1 MKSKIIAFGIALLAL
16 SACDMLQPRQTAVAE
31 VKIDATTTDDQK
43 FSYMLGSQF
52 GGPSFKNIGRQLGE
66 YFEIDYLV
74 QGVLD
79 NSKAFKDTNFKL
91 QIPRDSM
98 PVVDS
103 YFAEQAAERQKLARP
118 DSATEMSFNGDISKL
133 RAYVDSAMNTLPIKP
148 AAKYRNV
155 TVTIGEKTTPIQKYS
170 YIMGTQLDIMF
181 HGVERQFDQEFDLT
195 YFIQGLREACLNVL
209 DSNYKTQFPMDS
221 IKAVN
226 DRYVVKVREHMQKK
240 REELMRQQQAAL
252 DSAAAANDSTAKDSA
267 AKDTAAAKAPA
278 AEAPAQEQK

>member
-16 SACDMLQPRQTAVAE
+16 SACDMQQPRQAAVAD
-31 VKIDATTTDDQK
+31 VKIDSTTTDDQK

-52 GGPSFKNIGRQLGE
+52 GGPSFKNIAMQLGE

-79 NSKAFKDTNFKL
+79 NSKAFKDTAFKL

-98 PVVDS
+98 SAVDS

-118 DSATEMSFNGDISKL
+118 DSATEMSFEGDFSKL
-133 RAYVDSAMNTLPIKP
+133 RAYVDSAMKTLPIKP
-148 AAKYRNV
+148 AAKYQNV

-181 HGVERQFDQEFDLT
+181 HGVERQFDQEFDLN

-209 DSNYKTQFPMDS
+209 DTNYKTQFPMDS

-240 REELMRQQQAAL
+240 REEFMKQQQAAL

-278 AEAPAQEQK
+278 AEAPAPEQK

>member
-16 SACDMLQPRQTAVAE
+16 SACDLQPRQAAVTD
-31 VKIDATTTDDQK
+31 VKIDANTTDDQK

-52 GGPSFKNIGRQLGE
+52 GGPSFQNIAMQLGE
-66 YFEIDYLV
+66 YFELDYLV

-98 PVVDS
+98 PAIDS

-118 DSATEMSFNGDISKL
+118 DSATEMSFKGDFSKL
-133 RAYVDSAMNTLPIKP
+133 RAYVDSAMKTLPIKP
-148 AAKYRNV
+148 AAKYLNT
-155 TVTIGEKTTPIQKYS
+155 TVTIGEKSTPMQKYS

-181 HGVERQFDQEFDLT
+181 HGVERQFDQKFDIN

-209 DSNYKTQFPMDS
+209 DTNFKTQFPMDS

-226 DRYVVKVREHMQKK
+226 DRYVVKIREITQKK
-240 REELMRQQQAAL
+240 REEYMKQLQAAQ
-252 DSAAAANDSTAKDSA
+252 DSVAAANDST

-278 AEAPAQEQK
+278 AEAPAPEQK

>member
-16 SACDMLQPRQTAVAE
+16 SACDMQQPRQTAAPD
-31 VKIDATTTDDQK
+31 VKIDANTTDDQK
-43 FSYMLGSQF
+43 FYYMLGSQF
-52 GGPSFKNIGRQLGE
+52 GGPSFQNIGMQLGE

-98 PVVDS
+98 SAIDS
-103 YFAEQAAERQKLARP
+103 YFAAQAAERQKLARP
-118 DSATEMSFNGDISKL
+118 DSATEMSFEGDISKL
-133 RAYVDSAMNTLPIKP
+133 RAYVDSAMKTLPIKP
-148 AAKYRNV
+148 AAKYRNA
-155 TVTIGEKTTPIQKYS
+155 TVTIGNKTTPIQKYS
-170 YIMGTQLDIMF
+170 YVMGTQLDVMF
-181 HGVERQFDQEFDLT
+181 HGVERQFDQEFDLN

-209 DSNYKTQFPMDS
+209 DTNYKTQFPMDS

-226 DRYVVKVREHMQKK
+226 DRYVVKIREHMQKK
-240 REELMRQQQAAL
+240 REEFMRQQQAAQ
-252 DSAAAANDSTAKDSA
+252 DSAAAANDSTVKDTA

-278 AEAPAQEQK
+278 AETPAPEKK

>member
-16 SACDMLQPRQTAVAE
+16 SACDLQPRQAAVTD
-31 VKIDATTTDDQK
+31 VKIDANTTDDQK

-52 GGPSFKNIGRQLGE
+52 GGPSFQNIAMQLGE
-66 YFEIDYLV
+66 YFELDYLV

-98 PVVDS
+98 PASDS

-118 DSATEMSFNGDISKL
+118 DSATEMSFKGDFSKL
-133 RAYVDSAMNTLPIKP
+133 RAYVDSAMKTLPIKP
-148 AAKYRNV
+148 AAKYLNT
-155 TVTIGEKTTPIQKYS
+155 TVTIGEKSTPMQKYS

-181 HGVERQFDQEFDLT
+181 HGVERQFDQEFDIN

-209 DSNYKTQFPMDS
+209 DTNFKTQFPMDS

-226 DRYVVKVREHMQKK
+226 DRYVVKIREITQKK
-240 REELMRQQQAAL
+240 REEFMKQQQAAQ
-252 DSAAAANDSTAKDSA
+252 DSAAAANDST

-278 AEAPAQEQK
+278 AEAPAPEQK

>member
-16 SACDMLQPRQTAVAE
+16 SACDLQPRQAAVTD
-31 VKIDATTTDDQK
+31 VKIDANTTDDQK

-52 GGPSFKNIGRQLGE
+52 GGPSFQNIAMQLGE

-98 PVVDS
+98 PAIDS

-118 DSATEMSFNGDISKL
+118 DSATEMSFKGDFSKL
-133 RAYVDSAMNTLPIKP
+133 RAYVDSAMKTLPIKP
-148 AAKYRNV
+148 AAKYLNT
-155 TVTIGEKTTPIQKYS
+155 TVTIGEKSTPMQKYS

-181 HGVERQFDQEFDLT
+181 HGVERQFDQEFDIN

-209 DSNYKTQFPMDS
+209 DTNFKTQFPMDS

-226 DRYVVKVREHMQKK
+226 DRYVVKIREITQKK
-240 REELMRQQQAAL
+240 REEYMKQLQAAQ
-252 DSAAAANDSTAKDSA
+252 DSVAAANDST

-278 AEAPAQEQK
+278 AEAPAPEQK

>member
-16 SACDMLQPRQTAVAE
+16 SACDMQQPRQAAVAD
-31 VKIDATTTDDQK
+31 VKIDSTTTDDQK

-52 GGPSFKNIGRQLGE
+52 GGPSFKNIAMQLGE

-79 NSKAFKDTNFKL
+79 NSKAFKDTAFKL

-98 PVVDS
+98 SVVDS

-118 DSATEMSFNGDISKL
+118 DSATEMSFEGDFSKL
-133 RAYVDSAMNTLPIKP
+133 RAYVDSAMKTLPIKP
-148 AAKYRNV
+148 AAKYQNV

-181 HGVERQFDQEFDLT
+181 HGVERQFDQEFDLN

-209 DSNYKTQFPMDS
+209 DTNYKTQFPMDS

-240 REELMRQQQAAL
+240 REEFMKQQQAAL

-278 AEAPAQEQK
+278 AEVPAPEQK

>member
-16 SACDMLQPRQTAVAE
+16 SACDMQPRQAAVTD
-31 VKIDATTTDDQK
+31 VKIDANTTDDQK

-52 GGPSFKNIGRQLGE
+52 GGPSFQNIAMQLGE

-98 PVVDS
+98 SAIDS
-103 YFAEQAAERQKLARP
+103 YFAAQAAERQKLARP
-118 DSATEMSFNGDISKL
+118 DSATEMSFEGDILKL
-133 RAYVDSAMNTLPIKP
+133 RAYVDSAMKTLPIKP
-148 AAKYRNV
+148 AAKYRNT
-155 TVTIGEKTTPIQKYS
+155 TVTIGNKTTPIQKYS
-170 YIMGTQLDIMF
+170 YVMGTQLDVMF
-181 HGVERQFDQEFDLT
+181 HGVERQFDQEFDLN

-209 DSNYKTQFPMDS
+209 DTNYKTQFPMDS

-226 DRYVVKVREHMQKK
+226 DRYVVKIREHMQKK
-240 REELMRQQQAAL
+240 REEFMRQQQAAQ
-252 DSAAAANDSTAKDSA
+252 DSAAAANDSTVKDTA

>member
-1 MKSKIIAFGIALLAL
+1 M
-16 SACDMLQPRQTAVAE
+16 
-31 VKIDATTTDDQK
+31 
-43 FSYMLGSQF
+43 
-52 GGPSFKNIGRQLGE
+52 QLGE

-98 PVVDS
+98 PAIDS

-118 DSATEMSFNGDISKL
+118 DSATEMSFKGDFSKL
-133 RAYVDSAMNTLPIKP
+133 RAYVDSAMKTLPIKP
-148 AAKYRNV
+148 AAKYLNT
-155 TVTIGEKTTPIQKYS
+155 TVTIGEKSTPMQKYS

-181 HGVERQFDQEFDLT
+181 HGVERQFDQEFDIN

-209 DSNYKTQFPMDS
+209 DTNFKTQFPMDS

-226 DRYVVKVREHMQKK
+226 DRYVVKIREITQKK
-240 REELMRQQQAAL
+240 REEFMRQQQAAQ
-252 DSAAAANDSTAKDSA
+252 DSAAAANDST

-278 AEAPAQEQK
+278 AEAPAPEQK

>member
-16 SACDMLQPRQTAVAE
+16 SACDMQQPRQAAVAD
-31 VKIDATTTDDQK
+31 VKIDSTTTDDQK

-52 GGPSFKNIGRQLGE
+52 GGPSFKNIAMQLGE

-79 NSKAFKDTNFKL
+79 NSKAFKDTAFKL

-98 PVVDS
+98 SAVDS

-118 DSATEMSFNGDISKL
+118 DSATEMSFEGDFSKL
-133 RAYVDSAMNTLPIKP
+133 RAYVDSAMKTLPIKP
-148 AAKYRNV
+148 AAKYQNV

-181 HGVERQFDQEFDLT
+181 HGVERQFDQEFDLN

-209 DSNYKTQFPMDS
+209 DTNYKTQFPMDS

-240 REELMRQQQAAL
+240 REEFMKQQQAAL

-278 AEAPAQEQK
+278 AEVPAPEQK

>member
-16 SACDMLQPRQTAVAE
+16 SACDMQQPRQTAAPD
-31 VKIDATTTDDQK
+31 VKIDANTTDDQK

-52 GGPSFKNIGRQLGE
+52 GGPSFQNIGMQLGE

-98 PVVDS
+98 PAIDA
-103 YFAEQAAERQKLARP
+103 YFAAQAAERQKLARP
-118 DSATEMSFNGDISKL
+118 DSATEMSFEGDFSKL
-133 RAYVDSAMNTLPIKP
+133 RAYVDSAMKTLPIKP
-148 AAKYRNV
+148 AAKYLNT
-155 TVTIGEKTTPIQKYS
+155 TVTLGEKSTPIQKYS
-170 YIMGTQLDIMF
+170 YVMGTQLDIMF
-181 HGVERQFDQEFDLT
+181 HGVERQFDQEFDLN

-209 DSNYKTQFPMDS
+209 DTNYKTQFPMDS

-226 DRYVVKVREHMQKK
+226 DRYVVKIREHMQKK
-240 REELMRQQQAAL
+240 REEFMRQQQAAQ
-252 DSAAAANDSTAKDSA
+252 DSAAAANDSTAKDTA

-278 AEAPAQEQK
+278 AEAPAPEQK

>member
-1 MKSKIIAFGIALLAL
+1 MKSKIIAFGIALLAI
-16 SACDMLQPRQTAVAE
+16 SACDMQQPRQAAVAD
-31 VKIDATTTDDQK
+31 VKIDSTTTDDQK

-52 GGPSFKNIGRQLGE
+52 GGPSFKNIAMQLGE

-79 NSKAFKDTNFKL
+79 NSKAFKDTAFKL

-98 PVVDS
+98 SAVDS

-118 DSATEMSFNGDISKL
+118 DSATEMSFEGDFSKL
-133 RAYVDSAMNTLPIKP
+133 RAYVDSAMKTLPIKP
-148 AAKYRNV
+148 AAKYQNV

-181 HGVERQFDQEFDLT
+181 HGVERQFDQEFDLN

-209 DSNYKTQFPMDS
+209 DTNYKTQFPMDS

-240 REELMRQQQAAL
+240 REEFMKQQQAAL

-278 AEAPAQEQK
+278 AEVPAPEQK

>member
-16 SACDMLQPRQTAVAE
+16 SACDLQPRQAAVTD
-31 VKIDATTTDDQK
+31 VKIDANTTDDQK

-52 GGPSFKNIGRQLGE
+52 GGPSFQNIAMQLGE

-98 PVVDS
+98 PAIDS

-118 DSATEMSFNGDISKL
+118 DSATEMSFKGDFSKL
-133 RAYVDSAMNTLPIKP
+133 RAYVDSAMKTLPIKP
-148 AAKYRNV
+148 AAKYLNT
-155 TVTIGEKTTPIQKYS
+155 TVTIGEKSTPMQKYS

-181 HGVERQFDQEFDLT
+181 HGVERQFDQEFDIN

-209 DSNYKTQFPMDS
+209 DTNFKTQFPMDS

-226 DRYVVKVREHMQKK
+226 DRYVVKIREITQKK
-240 REELMRQQQAAL
+240 REEYMKQLQAAQ
-252 DSAAAANDSTAKDSA
+252 DSVAAANDSTAKDSA
-267 AKDTAAAKAPA
+267 AAKAPA
-278 AEAPAQEQK
+278 AEAPAPEQK